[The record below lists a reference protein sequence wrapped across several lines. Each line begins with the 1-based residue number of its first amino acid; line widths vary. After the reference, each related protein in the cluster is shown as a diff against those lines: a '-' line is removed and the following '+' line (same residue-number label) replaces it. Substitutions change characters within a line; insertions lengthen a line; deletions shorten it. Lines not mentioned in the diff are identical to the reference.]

1 MSGPDDGMVE
11 VLPLAVLTFIVGAL
25 VLSHAWAVV
34 QARAEAAAGARA
46 GARAF
51 VEAGP
56 ADALVS
62 AIEAARASI
71 DPARRDAARW
81 DITVD
86 GAPGRC
92 RPVTITVTT
101 TIPLLRLPWIGDSG
115 AVTVTAAH
123 REIVDPFRRGL
134 TGTAGCGA

>member
-1 MSGPDDGMVE
+1 MSGPDDGIVE
-11 VLPLAVLTFIVGAL
+11 VLPLAVLTFVVGAL

-34 QARAEAAAGARA
+34 HARTEAAAGARA

-56 ADALVS
+56 ADALTS
-62 AIEAARASI
+62 AIDAAQASI
-71 DPARRDAARW
+71 DPARHDAARW
-81 DITVD
+81 DIAVGGT
-86 GAPGRC
+86 PGRC
-92 RPVTITVTT
+92 RPVTVTVTT
-101 TIPLLRLPWIGDSG
+101 TVPLLRLPWIGDSG
-115 AVTVTAAH
+115 AVTVRAAH